1 METNPAN
8 GLAQEKGSA
17 AFLIELEKQR
27 AIKVETNFYLSLTKE
42 TINIIS
48 ESLRIV
54 LIGYWEKHNN
64 WTGDNVL
71 CRYMFLSV
79 LTSIQLSH
87 KRSMAHFETWSSKT

>member
-42 TINIIS
+42 TINITRGCAG
-48 ESLRIV
+48 LRPGIFY
-54 LIGYWEKHNN
+54 IY
-64 WTGDNVL
+64 
-71 CRYMFLSV
+71 
-79 LTSIQLSH
+79 I
-87 KRSMAHFETWSSKT
+87 